1 MAHFDNRVALITGG
15 GSGIGQASA
24 VTFAERGADVVILDI
39 NADGADETVQKVNA
53 LGRRAKAIEVDVA
66 DVKAVHEAVEEA
78 EAHFGH
84 IDVLLNNAGIGSDRC
99 PLEDVTEDLFDRMF
113 GVHVKATV
121 FTTQAVIPGMKER
134 GFGKVVNI
142 SSIQAMSAYAN
153 GATYNG
159 AKGAILAISKGWAK
173 EFSPW
178 KINVNS
184 VAPGHCLTPM
194 PISRG
199 DTPEI
204 LAEKAKSVPFG
215 RYGTAEEMAY
225 SIAFLCSPEAE
236 FITGQVISPNG
247 GFSIVGI

>member
-1 MAHFDNRVALITGG
+1 MAHFDGKVALITGG

-24 VTFAERGADVVILDI
+24 VIFAERGADVVIFDV
-39 NADGADETVQKVNA
+39 NAAGANETVERVEAQGQKA
-53 LGRRAKAIEVDVA
+53 LPIVVDVS
-66 DVKAVHEAVEEA
+66 DVSAVQDAVAQA
-78 EAHFGH
+78 ESSLGH
-84 IDVLLNNAGIGSDRC
+84 IDILLNNAGIGSDRC
-99 PLEDVTEDLFDRMF
+99 PLEDVTEKLFNDMF
-113 GVHVKATV
+113 GVHVKATI
-121 FTTQAVIPGMKER
+121 FTTQAVIPGMKQR
-134 GFGKVVNI
+134 GFGKIVNI

-153 GATYNG
+153 GSTYNG

-178 KINVNS
+178 KINVNV

-215 RYGTAEEMAY
+215 RYGTPEEMGYA
-225 SIAFLCSPEAE
+225 IAFLCSPEAE

-247 GFSIVGI
+247 GYSIVGI